1 MRYPDGGGLTTEQ
14 RKRREQLRMRAAD
27 LIAQGATDTRIARE
41 LRVTP
46 MSVGRWRR
54 ALENGGRAALT
65 SKGAG
70 GAECRLNPAQLS
82 DLQKVL
88 DQGPAAFGWDDL
100 RWTLARIA
108 EVIDRLYG
116 VDYTQAGV
124 SYLLRRIGW
133 TWQVPARRAA
143 ERDQEAV
150 AAWRR
155 ERWEQAKK

>member
-88 DQGPAAFGWDDL
+88 
-100 RWTLARIA
+100 
-108 EVIDRLYG
+108 
-116 VDYTQAGV
+116 
-124 SYLLRRIGW
+124 
-133 TWQVPARRAA
+133 
-143 ERDQEAV
+143 
-150 AAWRR
+150 
-155 ERWEQAKK
+155 